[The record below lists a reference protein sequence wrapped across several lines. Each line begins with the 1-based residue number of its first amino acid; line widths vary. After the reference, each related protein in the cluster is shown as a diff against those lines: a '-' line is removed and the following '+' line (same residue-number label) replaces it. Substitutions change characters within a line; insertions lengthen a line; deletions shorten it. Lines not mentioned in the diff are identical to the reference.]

1 MLNTTPT
8 PARIYHEPVPAYMQ
22 RLTMMGARFIAGNT
36 GQGAAG
42 NAGDQGNDGGA
53 GNETGEQG
61 QQGQAQQQ
69 QNNQA
74 QPPAPDASKPPAPE
88 PSEQQGQQGL
98 ENATPEQL
106 RQVITD
112 LRAENAR
119 DRTTARDNAAQQ
131 ARDEVVQSIGKAL
144 GIIEDG
150 GDTPDADKL
159 TQQLTEQTQTAKQAQ
174 LELAVYKAAANP
186 DLGVDAAAL
195 LDSRS
200 FLEKIAEID
209 PSKTDDLV
217 AAIKD
222 AVKTNPRLHTTGQ
235 APGKRSSAPFNQGN
249 QIPVAETPEEL
260 AKLIPRQ
267 F

>member
-1 MLNTTPT
+1 MADTPATPT
-8 PARIYHEPVPAYMQ
+8 PP
-22 RLTMMGARFIAGNT
+22 GNGPT
-36 GQGAAG
+36 
-42 NAGDQGNDGGA
+42 D
-53 GNETGEQG
+53 G
-61 QQGQAQQQ
+61 QQGGGDSNATPPAPPAQQQ
-69 QNNQA
+69 QNQ
-74 QPPAPDASKPPAPE
+74 QGPTPATPSEPGGTQ

-174 LELAVYKAAANP
+174 LELAVYKAAANT

-200 FLEKIAEID
+200 FLEKIADID

-222 AVKTNPRLHTTGQ
+222 AVKTNPRLQTTGQ